1 MHISRHVLSLS
12 HKCIGALLTVMKKIE
27 IIINEF
33 GPLSNQTITLAPF
46 MIFTGK
52 SGLGKSYANY
62 LTYYFFSSFT
72 EGRLKGLVENKIK
85 KDRTDQQFTI
95 TEDELR
101 QWLNN
106 EVEEFMRD
114 FLGDGSLICN
124 VNFIFSLGDDKILN
138 ISYTKEDLKKEL
150 QETLESQRIIM
161 ADVTINS
168 SSKSHIYEFTPDET
182 SSSITRVL
190 GQYLQKNLF
199 EQYFVKSII
208 LPPARGAYVGENY
221 TTKDR
226 IASSTGMY
234 RLFLRDSDQ
243 SQIPFPVEKA
253 DRQFFTS
260 QIERLID
267 GKLVSEKGLQSLE
280 LPNGHKIPLTASASS
295 IKELSPL
302 LFYTMNWPNMPL
314 SICLEEP
321 EAHLHPDMQVDIANL
336 LAALFNKQ
344 YFLQLTTHSDY
355 FLQRINQLIKIGYI
369 RQEQPEAYKQL
380 CKDQKLNNRFYLDA
394 NQIKA
399 YYFHADENHQ
409 SHVEELKIGRNGIP
423 FSTFFDTVKRLREEE
438 DNLNDI
444 LDSYGGTSD

>member
-1 MHISRHVLSLS
+1 
-12 HKCIGALLTVMKKIE
+12 MKKIE

-72 EGRLKGLVENKIK
+72 EGRLQGLVENKIK
-85 KDRTDQQFTI
+85 KNRTDQQFTI

-106 EVEEFMRD
+106 GVEEFMRD
-114 FLGDGSLICN
+114 FLGDNSLTCN
-124 VNFIFSLGDDKILN
+124 VNFSFSIGENKQLN
-138 ISYTKEDLKKEL
+138 ISYTEKEL
-150 QETLESQRIIM
+150 NKESQSNIFNATAKVI
-161 ADVTINS
+161 INS
-168 SSKSHIYEFTPDET
+168 RTDYFPLTLNPEGASGIIAVSLSS
-182 SSSITRVL
+182 
-190 GQYLQKNLF
+190 YLKQNIF
-199 EQYFVKSII
+199 EQQILKSII

-243 SQIPFPVEKA
+243 SLISFTGEKP

-280 LPNGHKIPLTASASS
+280 LPNGHKISLTASASS

-302 LFYTMNWPNMPL
+302 LFYMMNWPNMPL

-344 YFLQLTTHSDY
+344 SFLQLTTHSDY

-369 RQEQPEAYKQL
+369 RQEQPEAYKKL
-380 CKDQKLNNRFYLDA
+380 CEDRKLNNRFYLDA
-394 NQIKA
+394 GQIKA
-399 YYFHADENHQ
+399 YYFHVDENHQ

-423 FSTFFDTVKRLREEE
+423 FSTFFDTVKKLREEE
-438 DNLNDI
+438 DYLNDI
-444 LDSYGGTSD
+444 LDNYGSTIE

>member
-1 MHISRHVLSLS
+1 
-12 HKCIGALLTVMKKIE
+12 MKKIE

-95 TEDELR
+95 TENELR

-106 EVEEFMRD
+106 GVEEFMRD
-114 FLGDGSLICN
+114 FLGDNGLTCN
-124 VNFIFSLGDDKILN
+124 VNFSFSIGEDKQLN
-138 ISYTKEDLKKEL
+138 ISYTEKEL
-150 QETLESQRIIM
+150 NKESQSNIFNTTAKVI
-161 ADVTINS
+161 INS
-168 SSKSHIYEFTPDET
+168 RTDYFPFTLNPEGASEIITVSLSS
-182 SSSITRVL
+182 
-190 GQYLQKNLF
+190 YLKQNIF
-199 EQYFVKSII
+199 EQQILKSII

-243 SQIPFPVEKA
+243 SLISFTGEKP

-260 QIERLID
+260 QIEKLID

-280 LPNGHKIPLTASASS
+280 LPNGHKISLTASASS

-344 YFLQLTTHSDY
+344 SFLQLTTHSDY

-369 RQEQPEAYKQL
+369 RQEQPEAYKKL
-380 CKDQKLNNRFYLDA
+380 CEDRKLNNRFYLDA
-394 NQIKA
+394 GQIKA

-423 FSTFFDTVKRLREEE
+423 FSTFFDTVKKLREEE
-438 DNLNDI
+438 DYLNDI
-444 LDSYGGTSD
+444 LESYDGTSE

>member
-1 MHISRHVLSLS
+1 
-12 HKCIGALLTVMKKIE
+12 MKKIE

-72 EGRLKGLVENKIK
+72 EGRLQGLVENKIK
-85 KDRTDQQFTI
+85 KNRTDQQFTI

-106 EVEEFMRD
+106 GVEEFMRD
-114 FLGDGSLICN
+114 FLGESSLTCQ
-124 VNFIFSLGDDKILN
+124 VNFSFSIGENKQLN
-138 ISYTKEDLKKEL
+138 ISYMREELEKEL
-150 QETLESQRIIM
+150 QETFEGQRIVM
-161 ADVTINS
+161 ANVTINS
-168 SSKSHIYEFTPDET
+168 LPPVRIFEFSSDET
-182 SSSITRVL
+182 AFSITKALR
-190 GQYLQKNLF
+190 QHLQNNLF
-199 EQYFVKSII
+199 EQRFTKSVI

-221 TTKDR
+221 TTKER

-243 SQIPFPVEKA
+243 SLLPVFRGKA

-260 QIERLID
+260 QIEKLID
-267 GKLVSEKGLQSLE
+267 GKLVSEKGIQSLT
-280 LPNGHKIPLTASASS
+280 LPNGHKISLTASASS

-302 LFYTMNWPNMPL
+302 LYYMMNWSNTPL
-314 SICLEEP
+314 TICLEEP

-344 YFLQLTTHSDY
+344 SFLQLTTHSDY

-369 RQEQPEAYKQL
+369 RQEQPEAYKKL
-380 CKDQKLNNRFYLDA
+380 CEDRKLNNRFYLDA
-394 NQIKA
+394 GQIKA

-409 SHVEELKIGRNGIP
+409 SHVEELEIGRNGTP
-423 FSTFFDTVKRLREEE
+423 FSTFFDTVKKLREEE
-438 DNLNDI
+438 DYLNDI
-444 LDSYGGTSD
+444 LESYDGTSE

>member
-1 MHISRHVLSLS
+1 
-12 HKCIGALLTVMKKIE
+12 MKKIE

-106 EVEEFMRD
+106 GVEEFMRD
-114 FLGDGSLICN
+114 FLGDNGLTCN
-124 VNFIFSLGDDKILN
+124 VNFSFNIGKDKQLN
-138 ISYTKEDLKKEL
+138 ISYTEKEL
-150 QETLESQRIIM
+150 NKESQNNIFNTT
-161 ADVTINS
+161 AKVTINS
-168 SSKSHIYEFTPDET
+168 STDYFPFTLNPEGASEIIT
-182 SSSITRVL
+182 VSLSS
-190 GQYLQKNLF
+190 YLKQNIF
-199 EQYFVKSII
+199 EQQIVKSII

-243 SQIPFPVEKA
+243 SLISFTGEKP

-280 LPNGHKIPLTASASS
+280 LPNGHKISLTASASS

-302 LFYTMNWPNMPL
+302 LFYMMNWPNMPL

-344 YFLQLTTHSDY
+344 SFLQLTTHSDY

-369 RQEQPEAYKQL
+369 RQEQPEAYKKL
-380 CKDQKLNNRFYLDA
+380 CEDRKLNNRFYLDA
-394 NQIKA
+394 GQIKA

-423 FSTFFDTVKRLREEE
+423 FSTFFDTVKKLREEE
-438 DNLNDI
+438 DYLNDI
-444 LDSYGGTSD
+444 LESYDGTSE

>member
-12 HKCIGALLTVMKKIE
+12 HKRIGALLAVMKKIE

-85 KDRTDQQFTI
+85 KNRTDQQFTI

-106 EVEEFMRD
+106 GVQEFMRD
-114 FLGDGSLICN
+114 FLGDDSLTCQ
-124 VNFIFSLGDDKILN
+124 VNFSFSLGKDKQLN
-138 ISYTKEDLKKEL
+138 ISYTEEEL
-150 QETLESQRIIM
+150 NKESQNNIFNTT
-161 ADVTINS
+161 AKVTINGRIDYFPFTLNPEGASGIIAVSLS
-168 SSKSHIYEFTPDET
+168 SHLK
-182 SSSITRVL
+182 
-190 GQYLQKNLF
+190 QNLF
-199 EQYFVKSII
+199 EQQIVKSII

-243 SQIPFPVEKA
+243 SLISLIGGKP

-260 QIERLID
+260 QIEKLID
-267 GKLVSEKGLQSLE
+267 GKLVSEKGLQSLT
-280 LPNGHKIPLTASASS
+280 LPNGHKISLTASASS

-302 LFYTMNWPNMPL
+302 LYYMMNWSNMPL

-344 YFLQLTTHSDY
+344 SFLQLTTHSDY

-399 YYFHADENHQ
+399 YYFYADENHQ

-438 DNLNDI
+438 DYLNDI

>member
-1 MHISRHVLSLS
+1 
-12 HKCIGALLTVMKKIE
+12 MKKIE

-72 EGRLKGLVENKIK
+72 EGRLQDLVENKIK
-85 KDRTDQQFTI
+85 KNRTDQQFTI

-106 EVEEFMRD
+106 GVEEFMRD
-114 FLGDGSLICN
+114 FLGDDSLTCN
-124 VNFIFSLGDDKILN
+124 VNFSFSLGENKQLN
-138 ISYTKEDLKKEL
+138 ISYTKELGKEL
-150 QETLESQRIIM
+150 QETFEDQRIVI
-161 ADVTINS
+161 ANVTINS
-168 SSKSHIYEFTPDET
+168 STPVRIYEYTPDET
-182 SSSITRVL
+182 KASITKVL
-190 GQYLQKNLF
+190 QWYLQSLLF
-199 EQYFVKSII
+199 EQRIIKSII

-221 TTKDR
+221 TTKEK

-234 RLFLRDSDQ
+234 RLFLRDSDEGVLA
-243 SQIPFPVEKA
+243 FPLEKA

-267 GKLVSEKGLQSLE
+267 GKLVSEKGLQSLK
-280 LPNGHKIPLTASASS
+280 LPNGHKISLTASASS

-302 LFYTMNWPNMPL
+302 LFYMMNWSNMPL

-344 YFLQLTTHSDY
+344 SFLQLTTHSDY

-369 RQEQPEAYKQL
+369 RQEQPEAYKKL
-380 CKDQKLNNRFYLDA
+380 CEDRKLNNRFYLDA
-394 NQIKA
+394 GQIKA

-423 FSTFFDTVKRLREEE
+423 FSTFFDTVKKLREEE
-438 DNLNDI
+438 DYLNDI
-444 LDSYGGTSD
+444 LESYDGTSE

>member
-1 MHISRHVLSLS
+1 
-12 HKCIGALLTVMKKIE
+12 MKKIE

-72 EGRLKGLVENKIK
+72 EGRLQGLVENKIK
-85 KDRTDQQFTI
+85 KNRTDQQFTI

-106 EVEEFMRD
+106 GVEEFMRD
-114 FLGDGSLICN
+114 FLGESSLTCQ
-124 VNFIFSLGDDKILN
+124 VNFSFSIGENKQLN
-138 ISYTKEDLKKEL
+138 ISYMREELEKEL
-150 QETLESQRIIM
+150 QETFEGQRIVM
-161 ADVTINS
+161 ANVTINS
-168 SSKSHIYEFTPDET
+168 LPPVRIFEFSSDET
-182 SSSITRVL
+182 AFSITKALR
-190 GQYLQKNLF
+190 QHLQNNLF
-199 EQYFVKSII
+199 EQRFTKSVI

-221 TTKDR
+221 TTKER

-243 SQIPFPVEKA
+243 SLLPVFRGKA

-260 QIERLID
+260 QIEKLID
-267 GKLVSEKGLQSLE
+267 GKLVSEKGIQSLT
-280 LPNGHKIPLTASASS
+280 LPNGHKISLTASASS

-302 LFYTMNWPNMPL
+302 LYYMMNWSNTPL
-314 SICLEEP
+314 TICLEEP

-336 LAALFNKQ
+336 LAALFNKKS
-344 YFLQLTTHSDY
+344 FLQLTTHSDY

-369 RQEQPEAYKQL
+369 RQEQPEAYKKL
-380 CKDQKLNNRFYLDA
+380 CEDRKLNNRFNLDA
-394 NQIKA
+394 GQIKA

-423 FSTFFDTVKRLREEE
+423 FSTFFDTVKKLREEE
-438 DNLNDI
+438 DYLNDI
-444 LDSYGGTSD
+444 LESYDGTSE

>member
-12 HKCIGALLTVMKKIE
+12 HKCIGALLAVMKKIE

-72 EGRLKGLVENKIK
+72 EGRLKDLVENKIK
-85 KDRTDQQFTI
+85 KNRTDQQFTI

-106 EVEEFMRD
+106 GVQEFMRD
-114 FLGDGSLICN
+114 FLGDDSLTCQ
-124 VNFIFSLGDDKILN
+124 VNFSFSLGKDKQLN
-138 ISYTKEDLKKEL
+138 ISYTEEEL
-150 QETLESQRIIM
+150 NKESQSNIFN
-161 ADVTINS
+161 AAAKVTINGRAEYFPFALNPEVASEIIALSLS
-168 SSKSHIYEFTPDET
+168 S
-182 SSSITRVL
+182 
-190 GQYLQKNLF
+190 YLKLNLF
-199 EQYFVKSII
+199 EQQIVKSII

-243 SQIPFPVEKA
+243 SLLPAFRGKA

-267 GKLVSEKGLQSLE
+267 GKPVSEKGLQYLE
-280 LPNGHKIPLTASASS
+280 LPNGHKISLTASASS

-302 LFYTMNWPNMPL
+302 LYYMMNWSNMPL

-344 YFLQLTTHSDY
+344 SFLQLTTHSDY

>member
-1 MHISRHVLSLS
+1 
-12 HKCIGALLTVMKKIE
+12 MKKIE

-95 TEDELR
+95 TENELR

-106 EVEEFMRD
+106 GVEEFMRD
-114 FLGDGSLICN
+114 FLGDNGLTCN
-124 VNFIFSLGDDKILN
+124 VNFSFSIGEDKQLN
-138 ISYTKEDLKKEL
+138 ISYTEKEL
-150 QETLESQRIIM
+150 NKESQSNIFNTTAKVI
-161 ADVTINS
+161 INS
-168 SSKSHIYEFTPDET
+168 RTDYFPFTLNPEGASEIITVSLSS
-182 SSSITRVL
+182 
-190 GQYLQKNLF
+190 YLKQNIF
-199 EQYFVKSII
+199 EQQIVKSII

-243 SQIPFPVEKA
+243 SLISFTGEKP

-260 QIERLID
+260 QIEKLID

-280 LPNGHKIPLTASASS
+280 LPNGHKISLTASASS

-344 YFLQLTTHSDY
+344 SFLQLTTHSDY

-369 RQEQPEAYKQL
+369 RQEQPEAYKKL
-380 CKDQKLNNRFYLDA
+380 CEDRKLNNRFYLDA
-394 NQIKA
+394 GQIKA

-409 SHVEELKIGRNGIP
+409 SHVEELEIGRNGIP
-423 FSTFFDTVKRLREEE
+423 FSTFFDTVKKLREEE
-438 DNLNDI
+438 DYLNDI
-444 LDSYGGTSD
+444 LESYDGTSE

>member
-1 MHISRHVLSLS
+1 
-12 HKCIGALLTVMKKIE
+12 MKKIE

-106 EVEEFMRD
+106 GVEEFMRD
-114 FLGDGSLICN
+114 FLGDNGLTCN
-124 VNFIFSLGDDKILN
+124 VNFSFSIGEDKQLN
-138 ISYTKEDLKKEL
+138 ISYTEKEL
-150 QETLESQRIIM
+150 NKESQNNIFNTT
-161 ADVTINS
+161 AKVTINS
-168 SSKSHIYEFTPDET
+168 STDYFPFTLNPEGASEIIT
-182 SSSITRVL
+182 VSLSS
-190 GQYLQKNLF
+190 YLKQNIF
-199 EQYFVKSII
+199 EQQIVKSII

-243 SQIPFPVEKA
+243 SLISFTGEKP

-260 QIERLID
+260 QIEKLID

-280 LPNGHKIPLTASASS
+280 LPNGHKISLTASASS

-344 YFLQLTTHSDY
+344 SFLQLTTHSDY

-369 RQEQPEAYKQL
+369 RQEQPEAYKKL
-380 CKDQKLNNRFYLDA
+380 CEDRKLNNRFYLDA
-394 NQIKA
+394 GQIKA
-399 YYFHADENHQ
+399 YYFHADEKHQ

-423 FSTFFDTVKRLREEE
+423 FSTFFDTVKKLREEE
-438 DNLNDI
+438 DYLNDI
-444 LDSYGGTSD
+444 LESYDGTSE

>member
-1 MHISRHVLSLS
+1 
-12 HKCIGALLTVMKKIE
+12 MKKIE

-106 EVEEFMRD
+106 GVEEFMRD
-114 FLGDGSLICN
+114 FLGDDSLTCN
-124 VNFIFSLGDDKILN
+124 VNFSFSLGENKQLN
-138 ISYTKEDLKKEL
+138 ISYTKELGKEL
-150 QETLESQRIIM
+150 QETFEDQRIVI
-161 ADVTINS
+161 ANVTINS
-168 SSKSHIYEFTPDET
+168 STPVRIYEYTPDET
-182 SSSITRVL
+182 KASITKVL
-190 GQYLQKNLF
+190 QWYLQSLLF
-199 EQYFVKSII
+199 EQRIIKSII

-221 TTKDR
+221 TTKEK

-234 RLFLRDSDQ
+234 RLFLRDSDEGVLA
-243 SQIPFPVEKA
+243 FPLEKA

-260 QIERLID
+260 QIEKLID
-267 GKLVSEKGLQSLE
+267 GKLVSEKGLQSLK
-280 LPNGHKIPLTASASS
+280 LPNGHKISLTASASS

-302 LFYTMNWPNMPL
+302 LFYMMNWSNMPL

-344 YFLQLTTHSDY
+344 SFLQLTTHSDY

-369 RQEQPEAYKQL
+369 RQEQPEAYKKL
-380 CKDQKLNNRFYLDA
+380 CEDRKLNNRFYLDA
-394 NQIKA
+394 GQIKA

-409 SHVEELKIGRNGIP
+409 SHVEELEVGRNGIP
-423 FSTFFDTVKRLREEE
+423 FSTFFDTVKKLREEE
-438 DNLNDI
+438 DYLNDI
-444 LDSYGGTSD
+444 LESYDGTSE

>member
-1 MHISRHVLSLS
+1 
-12 HKCIGALLTVMKKIE
+12 MKKIE

-72 EGRLKGLVENKIK
+72 EGRLQGLVENKIK
-85 KDRTDQQFTI
+85 KNRTDQQFTI

-106 EVEEFMRD
+106 GVEEFMRD
-114 FLGDGSLICN
+114 FLGESSLTCQ
-124 VNFIFSLGDDKILN
+124 VNFSFSIGENKQLN
-138 ISYTKEDLKKEL
+138 ISYMREELGKEL
-150 QETLESQRIIM
+150 QETFEGQRIVM
-161 ADVTINS
+161 ANVTINS
-168 SSKSHIYEFTPDET
+168 LPPVRIFEFTPDAT
-182 SSSITRVL
+182 VSSITRVL
-190 GQYLQKNLF
+190 AQYLQDYLF
-199 EQYFVKSII
+199 EQQFVKSII

-243 SQIPFPVEKA
+243 SLISFPGGKP

-260 QIERLID
+260 QIEKLID

-280 LPNGHKIPLTASASS
+280 LPNGHKISLTASASS

-302 LFYTMNWPNMPL
+302 LFYMMNWPNMPL

-336 LAALFNKQ
+336 LAALFNKKS
-344 YFLQLTTHSDY
+344 FLQLTTHSDY

-369 RQEQPEAYKQL
+369 RQEQPEAYKKL
-380 CKDQKLNNRFYLDA
+380 CEDRKLNNRFYLDA
-394 NQIKA
+394 GQIKA

-423 FSTFFDTVKRLREEE
+423 FSTFFDTVKKLREEE
-438 DNLNDI
+438 DYLNDI
-444 LDSYGGTSD
+444 LDNYGSTIE

>member
-1 MHISRHVLSLS
+1 
-12 HKCIGALLTVMKKIE
+12 MKKIE

-72 EGRLKGLVENKIK
+72 EGRLQGLVENKIK
-85 KDRTDQQFTI
+85 KNRTDQQFTI

-106 EVEEFMRD
+106 GVEEFMRD
-114 FLGDGSLICN
+114 FLGDDSLTCN
-124 VNFIFSLGDDKILN
+124 VNFSFSLGENKQLN
-138 ISYTKEDLKKEL
+138 ISYTKELGKEL
-150 QETLESQRIIM
+150 QETFEDQRIVI
-161 ADVTINS
+161 ANVTINS
-168 SSKSHIYEFTPDET
+168 STPVRIYEYTPDET
-182 SSSITRVL
+182 KASITKVL
-190 GQYLQKNLF
+190 QWYLQSLLF
-199 EQYFVKSII
+199 EQRIIKSII

-221 TTKDR
+221 TTKEK

-234 RLFLRDSDQ
+234 RLFLRDSDEGVLA
-243 SQIPFPVEKA
+243 FPLEKA

-260 QIERLID
+260 QIEKLID
-267 GKLVSEKGLQSLE
+267 GKLVSEKGLQSLK
-280 LPNGHKIPLTASASS
+280 LPNGHKISLTASASS

-302 LFYTMNWPNMPL
+302 LFYMMNWSNMPL

-344 YFLQLTTHSDY
+344 SFLQLTTHSDY

-369 RQEQPEAYKQL
+369 RQEQPEAYKKL
-380 CKDQKLNNRFYLDA
+380 CEDRKLNNRFYLDA
-394 NQIKA
+394 GQIKS

-409 SHVEELKIGRNGIP
+409 SHVEELEIGRNGIP
-423 FSTFFDTVKRLREEE
+423 FSTFFNTVKKLREEE
-438 DNLNDI
+438 DYLNDI
-444 LDSYGGTSD
+444 LESYDGTSE

>member
-12 HKCIGALLTVMKKIE
+12 HKCIGALLAVMKKIE

-85 KDRTDQQFTI
+85 KNRTDQQFTI

-106 EVEEFMRD
+106 GVQEFMRD
-114 FLGDGSLICN
+114 FLGDDSLTCQ
-124 VNFIFSLGDDKILN
+124 VNFSFSLGKDKQLN
-138 ISYTKEDLKKEL
+138 ISYTEEEL
-150 QETLESQRIIM
+150 NKESQNNIFNTT
-161 ADVTINS
+161 AKVTINGRIDYFPFTLNPEGASEIIAVSLS
-168 SSKSHIYEFTPDET
+168 SHLK
-182 SSSITRVL
+182 
-190 GQYLQKNLF
+190 QNLF
-199 EQYFVKSII
+199 EQQIVKSII

-243 SQIPFPVEKA
+243 SLISFVGGKP

-260 QIERLID
+260 QIEKLID
-267 GKLVSEKGLQSLE
+267 GKLVSEKGLQSLT
-280 LPNGHKIPLTASASS
+280 LPNGHKISLTASASS

-302 LFYTMNWPNMPL
+302 LYYMMNWSNMPL

-438 DNLNDI
+438 DYLNDI
-444 LDSYGGTSD
+444 LDNYGGTSE

>member
-1 MHISRHVLSLS
+1 
-12 HKCIGALLTVMKKIE
+12 MKKIE

-106 EVEEFMRD
+106 GVEEFMRD
-114 FLGDGSLICN
+114 FLGDNSLTCN
-124 VNFIFSLGDDKILN
+124 VNFSFSIGENKQLN
-138 ISYTKEDLKKEL
+138 ISYTKELGKEL
-150 QETLESQRIIM
+150 QETFEDQRIVI
-161 ADVTINS
+161 ANVTINS
-168 SSKSHIYEFTPDET
+168 SPPVRIYEYTPDET
-182 SSSITRVL
+182 TASITKVL
-190 GQYLQKNLF
+190 QWYLQSLLF
-199 EQYFVKSII
+199 EQRIIKSII

-221 TTKDR
+221 TTKEK

-234 RLFLRDSDQ
+234 RLFLRDSDEGVLA
-243 SQIPFPVEKA
+243 FPLEKA

-267 GKLVSEKGLQSLE
+267 GKLVSEKGLQSLK
-280 LPNGHKIPLTASASS
+280 LPNGHKISLTASASS

-302 LFYTMNWPNMPL
+302 LFYMMNWPNMPL

-321 EAHLHPDMQVDIANL
+321 EAHLHPDMQVNIANL

-344 YFLQLTTHSDY
+344 SFLQLTTHSDY

-369 RQEQPEAYKQL
+369 RQEQPEAYKKL
-380 CKDQKLNNRFYLDA
+380 CEDRKLNNRFYLDA
-394 NQIKA
+394 GQIKA

-409 SHVEELKIGRNGIP
+409 SHVEELEIGRNGIP
-423 FSTFFDTVKRLREEE
+423 FSTFFDTVKKLREEE
-438 DNLNDI
+438 DYLNDI
-444 LDSYGGTSD
+444 LDNYGSTIE

>member
-1 MHISRHVLSLS
+1 
-12 HKCIGALLTVMKKIE
+12 MKKIE

-72 EGRLKGLVENKIK
+72 EGRLQDLVENKIK
-85 KDRTDQQFTI
+85 KNRTDQQFTI

-106 EVEEFMRD
+106 GVEEFMRD
-114 FLGDGSLICN
+114 FLGDDSLTCN
-124 VNFIFSLGDDKILN
+124 VNFSFSLGENKQLN
-138 ISYTKEDLKKEL
+138 ISYTKELGKEL
-150 QETLESQRIIM
+150 QETFEDQRIVI
-161 ADVTINS
+161 ANVTINS
-168 SSKSHIYEFTPDET
+168 STPVRIYEYTPDET
-182 SSSITRVL
+182 KASITKVL
-190 GQYLQKNLF
+190 QWYLQSLLF
-199 EQYFVKSII
+199 EQRIIKSII

-221 TTKDR
+221 TTKEK

-234 RLFLRDSDQ
+234 RLFLRDSDEGVLA
-243 SQIPFPVEKA
+243 FPLEKA

-260 QIERLID
+260 QIEKLID
-267 GKLVSEKGLQSLE
+267 GKLVSEKGLQSLK
-280 LPNGHKIPLTASASS
+280 LPNGHKISLTASASS

-302 LFYTMNWPNMPL
+302 LFYMMNWSNMPL

-344 YFLQLTTHSDY
+344 SFLQLTTHSDY

-369 RQEQPEAYKQL
+369 RKDQPEAYKKL
-380 CKDQKLNNRFYLDA
+380 CEGRKLNNRFYLDA
-394 NQIKA
+394 GQIKA
-399 YYFHADENHQ
+399 YYFHADKNHQ
-409 SHVEELKIGRNGIP
+409 SHVEELEIGRNGIP
-423 FSTFFDTVKRLREEE
+423 FSTFFDTVKKLREEE
-438 DNLNDI
+438 DYLNDI
-444 LDSYGGTSD
+444 LESYDGTSE

>member
-1 MHISRHVLSLS
+1 
-12 HKCIGALLTVMKKIE
+12 MKKIE

-106 EVEEFMRD
+106 GVEEFMRD
-114 FLGDGSLICN
+114 FLGDNSLTCN
-124 VNFIFSLGDDKILN
+124 VNFSFSIGENKQLN
-138 ISYTKEDLKKEL
+138 ISYTKELGKEL
-150 QETLESQRIIM
+150 QETFEDQRIVI
-161 ADVTINS
+161 ANVTINS
-168 SSKSHIYEFTPDET
+168 SPPVRIYEYTPDET
-182 SSSITRVL
+182 TASITKVL
-190 GQYLQKNLF
+190 QWYLQSLLF
-199 EQYFVKSII
+199 EQRIIKSII

-221 TTKDR
+221 TTKEK

-234 RLFLRDSDQ
+234 RLFLRDSDEGVLA
-243 SQIPFPVEKA
+243 FPLEKA

-267 GKLVSEKGLQSLE
+267 GKLVSEKGLQSLK
-280 LPNGHKIPLTASASS
+280 LPNGHKISLTASASS

-302 LFYTMNWPNMPL
+302 LFYMMNWPNMPL

-344 YFLQLTTHSDY
+344 SFLQLTTHSDY

-369 RQEQPEAYKQL
+369 RQEQPEAYKKL
-380 CKDQKLNNRFYLDA
+380 CEDRKLNNRFYLDA
-394 NQIKA
+394 GQIKA

-423 FSTFFDTVKRLREEE
+423 FSTFFDTVKKLREEE
-438 DNLNDI
+438 DYLNDI
-444 LDSYGGTSD
+444 LESYDGTSE

>member
-1 MHISRHVLSLS
+1 
-12 HKCIGALLTVMKKIE
+12 MKKIE

-72 EGRLKGLVENKIK
+72 EGRLKDFVENKIK
-85 KDRTDQQFTI
+85 KNRTDQQFTI

-101 QWLNN
+101 QWLNSG
-106 EVEEFMRD
+106 VEEFMRD
-114 FLGDGSLICN
+114 FLGNDNLICN
-124 VNFIFSLGDDKILN
+124 VNYLFSLGEEKLLN
-138 ISYTKEDLKKEL
+138 ISYTQDELGKEL
-150 QETLESQRIIM
+150 PKTIENKRMMI

-168 SSKSHIYEFTPDET
+168 SPAVRIYEYTLDET
-182 SSSITRVL
+182 AASITKAL
-190 GQYLQKNLF
+190 KWYLQNYLF
-199 EQYFVKSII
+199 EQQVAKSII

-221 TTKDR
+221 TTKEK

-234 RLFLRDSDQ
+234 RLFLRDSDE
-243 SQIPFPVEKA
+243 SVLAFPLGKG

-267 GKLVSEKGLQSLE
+267 GKLVSEKGIQSLA

-302 LFYTMNWPNMPL
+302 LFYMMNWSNVPL

-344 YFLQLTTHSDY
+344 SFLQLTTHSDY

-369 RQEQPEAYKQL
+369 RKEQPEAYKQL
-380 CKDQKLNNRFYLDA
+380 CEAQKLNNRFYLDA

-409 SHVEELKIGRNGIP
+409 SHVEELEIGRNGIP
-423 FSTFFDTVKRLREEE
+423 FSTFFDTVTKLREEE
-438 DNLNDI
+438 NYLNNI
-444 LDSYGGTSD
+444 LDSYGDTSE

>member
-1 MHISRHVLSLS
+1 
-12 HKCIGALLTVMKKIE
+12 MKKIE

-72 EGRLKGLVENKIK
+72 EGRLQGLVENKIK

-106 EVEEFMRD
+106 GVEEFMRD
-114 FLGDGSLICN
+114 FLGDDSLTCN
-124 VNFIFSLGDDKILN
+124 VNFSFSLGENKQLN
-138 ISYTKEDLKKEL
+138 ISYTKELGKEL
-150 QETLESQRIIM
+150 QETFEDQRIVI
-161 ADVTINS
+161 ANVTINS
-168 SSKSHIYEFTPDET
+168 STPVRIYEYTPDET
-182 SSSITRVL
+182 KASITKVL
-190 GQYLQKNLF
+190 QWYLQSLLF
-199 EQYFVKSII
+199 EQRIIKSII

-221 TTKDR
+221 TTKEK

-234 RLFLRDSDQ
+234 RLFLRDSDEGVLA
-243 SQIPFPVEKA
+243 FPLEKA

-260 QIERLID
+260 QIEKLID
-267 GKLVSEKGLQSLE
+267 GKLVSEKGLQSLK
-280 LPNGHKIPLTASASS
+280 LPNGHKISLTASASS

-302 LFYTMNWPNMPL
+302 LFYMMNWSNMPL

-344 YFLQLTTHSDY
+344 SFLQLTTHSDY

-369 RQEQPEAYKQL
+369 RQEQPEAYKKL
-380 CKDQKLNNRFYLDA
+380 CEDRKLNNRFYLDA
-394 NQIKA
+394 GQIKA

-423 FSTFFDTVKRLREEE
+423 FSTFFDTVKKLREEE
-438 DNLNDI
+438 DYLNDI
-444 LDSYGGTSD
+444 LDNYGSTIE

>member
-1 MHISRHVLSLS
+1 
-12 HKCIGALLTVMKKIE
+12 MKKIE

-72 EGRLKGLVENKIK
+72 EGRLQGLVENKIK
-85 KDRTDQQFTI
+85 KNRTDQQFTI

-106 EVEEFMRD
+106 GVEEFMRD
-114 FLGDGSLICN
+114 FLGDDSLTCN
-124 VNFIFSLGDDKILN
+124 VNFSFSLGENKQLN
-138 ISYTKEDLKKEL
+138 ISYTKELGKEL
-150 QETLESQRIIM
+150 QETFEDQRIVI
-161 ADVTINS
+161 ANVTINS
-168 SSKSHIYEFTPDET
+168 STPVRIYEYTPDET
-182 SSSITRVL
+182 KASITKVL
-190 GQYLQKNLF
+190 QWYLQSLLF
-199 EQYFVKSII
+199 EQRIIKSII

-221 TTKDR
+221 TTKEK

-234 RLFLRDSDQ
+234 RLFLRDSDEGVLA
-243 SQIPFPVEKA
+243 FPLEKA

-260 QIERLID
+260 QIEKLID
-267 GKLVSEKGLQSLE
+267 GKLVSEKGLQSLK
-280 LPNGHKIPLTASASS
+280 LPNGHKISLTASASS

-302 LFYTMNWPNMPL
+302 LFYMMNWSNMPL

-344 YFLQLTTHSDY
+344 SFLQLTTHSDY

-369 RQEQPEAYKQL
+369 RQEQPEAYKKL
-380 CKDQKLNNRFYLDA
+380 CEDRKLNNRFYLDA
-394 NQIKA
+394 SQIKA
-399 YYFHADENHQ
+399 YYFHADEKHQ
-409 SHVEELKIGRNGIP
+409 SHVEELEIGRNGIP
-423 FSTFFDTVKRLREEE
+423 FSTFFDTVKKLREEE
-438 DNLNDI
+438 DYLNDI
-444 LDSYGGTSD
+444 LESYDGTSE

>member
-1 MHISRHVLSLS
+1 
-12 HKCIGALLTVMKKIE
+12 MKKIE

-106 EVEEFMRD
+106 GVEEFMRD
-114 FLGDGSLICN
+114 FLGDNGLTCN
-124 VNFIFSLGDDKILN
+124 VNFSFSIGEDKQLN
-138 ISYTKEDLKKEL
+138 ISYTEKEL
-150 QETLESQRIIM
+150 NKESQNNIFNTTAKVI
-161 ADVTINS
+161 INS
-168 SSKSHIYEFTPDET
+168 RTDYFPFTLNPEGASEIITVSLSS
-182 SSSITRVL
+182 
-190 GQYLQKNLF
+190 YLKQNIF
-199 EQYFVKSII
+199 EQQIVKSII

-243 SQIPFPVEKA
+243 SLISFTGEKP

-260 QIERLID
+260 QIEKLID

-280 LPNGHKIPLTASASS
+280 LPNGHKISLTASASS

-344 YFLQLTTHSDY
+344 SFLQLTTHSDY

-369 RQEQPEAYKQL
+369 RQEQPEAYKKL
-380 CKDQKLNNRFYLDA
+380 CEDRKLNNRFYLDA
-394 NQIKA
+394 GQIKA
-399 YYFHADENHQ
+399 YYFHADEKHQ

-423 FSTFFDTVKRLREEE
+423 FSTFFDTVKKLREEE
-438 DNLNDI
+438 DYLNDI
-444 LDSYGGTSD
+444 LESYDGTSE

>member
-1 MHISRHVLSLS
+1 
-12 HKCIGALLTVMKKIE
+12 MKKIE

-72 EGRLKGLVENKIK
+72 EGRLQGLVENKIK

-106 EVEEFMRD
+106 GVEEFMRD
-114 FLGDGSLICN
+114 FLGDDSLTCN
-124 VNFIFSLGDDKILN
+124 VNFSFNIGKDKQLN
-138 ISYTKEDLKKEL
+138 ISYTKEEL
-150 QETLESQRIIM
+150 NKESQSNIFNTT
-161 ADVTINS
+161 AKVTINS
-168 SSKSHIYEFTPDET
+168 RTDYFPLTLNPEGASGIIAVSLSS
-182 SSSITRVL
+182 
-190 GQYLQKNLF
+190 YLKQNLF
-199 EQYFVKSII
+199 EQQIVKSII

-243 SQIPFPVEKA
+243 SLISFTGGKP

-260 QIERLID
+260 QIEKLID

-280 LPNGHKIPLTASASS
+280 LPNGHKISLTASASS

-302 LFYTMNWPNMPL
+302 LFYTMNWSNMPL

-344 YFLQLTTHSDY
+344 SFLQLTTHSDY

-369 RQEQPEAYKQL
+369 RQEQPEAYKKL
-380 CKDQKLNNRFYLDA
+380 CEDRKLNNRFYLDA
-394 NQIKA
+394 GQIKA

-423 FSTFFDTVKRLREEE
+423 FSTFFDTVKKLREEE
-438 DNLNDI
+438 DYLNDI
-444 LDSYGGTSD
+444 LDNYGSTIE